1 MKIVEWVSRIMVIC
15 VRSWLLVGVCFF
27 FINTYTLGHTVNVM
41 YSVFS
46 LALCLFHV
54 NVHREHETQQTH
66 RKGEKSAQ
74 NLTRLLV
81 LLTLS
86 FKFQRLQKNK
96 SQVPELFVLSV
107 RNVVVN

>member
-1 MKIVEWVSRIMVIC
+1 MCEKLVVGAI
-15 VRSWLLVGVCFF
+15 LLF
-27 FINTYTLGHTVNVM
+27 FINTYTVCHKVNVM

-54 NVHREHETQQTH
+54 NVHRGHETQQTH
-66 RKGEKSAQ
+66 RKGEKKAQ
-74 NLTRLLV
+74 NLTHLLV
-81 LLTLS
+81 LLTHS

-107 RNVVVN
+107 RNVVAN

>member
-1 MKIVEWVSRIMVIC
+1 MGFC
-15 VRSWLLVGVCFF
+15 FFF
-27 FINTYTLGHTVNVM
+27 FINTYSVGHTVNVM